1 MCKVST
7 QTKDNNIDPNLIL
20 SLEAYMAALKS
31 FLMDEIYD
39 LKNQEDFHNTG
50 KMKSKLLLINLC
62 YKVKIIY
69 QTC

>member
-39 LKNQEDFHNTG
+39 LKNQEDFHNTR

-62 YKVKIIY
+62 YKIKIIY